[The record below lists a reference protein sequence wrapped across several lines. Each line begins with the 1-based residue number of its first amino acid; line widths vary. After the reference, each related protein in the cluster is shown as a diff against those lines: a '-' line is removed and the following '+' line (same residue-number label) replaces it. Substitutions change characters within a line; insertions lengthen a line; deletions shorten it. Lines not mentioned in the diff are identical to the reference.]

1 MTNAKTALIR
11 AGALA
16 GCLFVL
22 MSASASNGA
31 DPVNIHIGNFA
42 FVPETITVAVG
53 TKVQWVNEDDAPHTV
68 IGVDKDTPIKSP
80 ALDTD
85 DKYAVVLGRPGTYK
99 YFCSIHPHMVG
110 VVVVK

>member
-1 MTNAKTALIR
+1 MVSTKAASVH
-11 AGALA
+11 LA
-16 GCLFVL
+16 GCLAALVWG
-22 MSASASNGA
+22 SASYAA
-31 DPVNIHIGNFA
+31 DSANIRIGNFA
-42 FVPETITVAVG
+42 FAPEIITVTVG

-68 IGVDKDTPIKSP
+68 IGVDKGTAIKSP

-85 DKYAVVLGRPGTYK
+85 DKYAVVLDKPGTYK